1 MFIISTKNFS
11 VYNRM
16 HAPQTFY
23 CHEQKAYKHKVLF
36 PMSEGLIALVKFSL
50 SYKPNHPT
58 IHSESSENISVPLR
72 LHSPPF
78 LLSPPP
84 MMAVWEP

>member
-16 HAPQTFY
+16 HASQTFY

-36 PMSEGLIALVKFSL
+36 PMSEGSIALVKFSL

-58 IHSESSENISVPLR
+58 IHSESSENTSVPPR
-72 LHSPPF
+72 LLFPSP
-78 LLSPPP
+78 SDT
-84 MMAVWEP
+84 